1 MNVPTYADTLFIT
14 DAAIKKA
21 LLHAASL
28 AVGVNDASRALS
40 GL

>member
-21 LLHAASL
+21 LYFMLPPWQWA
-28 AVGVNDASRALS
+28 
-40 GL
+40 